1 MDEIYTCQR
10 AEYSRSTGKF
20 YGLENEQPTKTLLT
34 IMIKS
39 VASKY
44 QDVIAMIPITKIN
57 SSLIYES
64 FDKILECIRQ
74 VGFDAV
80 ASIAD
85 GHSANTKFYKKLCE
99 DALNVDDAET
109 EGTKAI
115 VDNQGLKTSNRM
127 GGLVESVPIATSNI
141 SDKTVFCIYC
151 MMLHVFSRIYL
162 TTGREN

>member
-10 AEYSRSTGKF
+10 AEYSRPAGNF
-20 YGLENEQPTKTLLT
+20 YGLEENEQCTKTLLT
-34 IMIKS
+34 IMIKN

-44 QDVIAMIPITKIN
+44 QDVHVLIPITKIN

-85 GHSANTKFYKKLCE
+85 GHSANTKFYKKLWE

-115 VDNQGLKTSNRM
+115 DGNQGLKTSKRM
-127 GGLVESVPIATSNI
+127 DGLAESVPIATSNI
-141 SDKTVFCIYC
+141 SSFQYFVYC
-151 MMLHVFSRIYL
+151 MLLHMYSRIYL